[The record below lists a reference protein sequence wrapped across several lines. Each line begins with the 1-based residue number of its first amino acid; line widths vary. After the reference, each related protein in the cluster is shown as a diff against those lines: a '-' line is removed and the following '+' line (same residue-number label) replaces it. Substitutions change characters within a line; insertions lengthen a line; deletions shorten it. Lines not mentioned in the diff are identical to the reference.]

1 MPETDATASGEVS
14 ELSHAELREEY
25 EDLSERLFRGAQP
38 ADRRDELHNRKDE
51 CWREMKSRVDSEPP
65 ECPDCGEQN
74 WAQNRGDAKR
84 CCNCGK
90 HLSIEDIELVEE
102 IDDCWETVLAGGKA
116 DA

>member
-1 MPETDATASGEVS
+1 MKVNKAKRITDI
-14 ELSHAELREEY
+14 
-25 EDLSERLFRGAQP
+25 DFER
-38 ADRRDELHNRKDE
+38 
-51 CWREMKSRVDSEPP
+51 WR